1 MAIALLP
8 ILSSVGSA
16 LSLPA
21 LAAFLGGLATKVF
34 EFFFLKFTKQVAI
47 NLTILTMVIGMT
59 TVATYTIYGLLTAV
73 HFLVPPFL
81 SHAWGFFVPD
91 IAVPCVGSIMS
102 ARVLRWGWTW
112 QFYAITRI
120 AP

>member
-1 MAIALLP
+1 MALALLP
-8 ILSSVGSA
+8 ILGSVGSA

-34 EFFFLKFTKQVAI
+34 EFFFLKFTKQMAI
-47 NLTILTMVIGMT
+47 NLTIFTMIVGMT
-59 TVATYTIYGLLTAV
+59 VAATYGIYALLTAV

-91 IAVPCVGSIMS
+91 IAVPCVSSIMS
-102 ARVLRWGWTW
+102 ARVMRWAWTW
-112 QFYAITRI
+112 QVYAVTRI